1 VNTINEIRALMFSDF
16 LVPAGAPKLYEE
28 IEDINVLTKTIEQKI
43 IDINLVSEKPVDL
56 VMFNFAIEHIVTIGR
71 VLKQPGG
78 NALLIGVG
86 GSGRKSLTRLACEI
100 SEI

>member
-1 VNTINEIRALMFSDF
+1 MNTINEIRALMFSDY

-28 IEDINVLTKTIEQKI
+28 IEDMKVLTKTIENKI
-43 IDINLVSEKPVDL
+43 ADINMVSEKPVDL

-71 VLKQPGG
+71 ILKQPGG